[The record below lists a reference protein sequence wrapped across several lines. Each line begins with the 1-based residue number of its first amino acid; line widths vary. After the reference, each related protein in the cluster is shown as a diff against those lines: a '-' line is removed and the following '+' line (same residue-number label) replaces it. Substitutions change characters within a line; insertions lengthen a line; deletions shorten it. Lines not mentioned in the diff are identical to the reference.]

1 MPTRKDLSDV
11 LARLT
16 ASKNIVDQAKKLVL
30 ARGGA
35 WTEHQGQLGLFEIQ
49 IDGLFGIGPTPAA
62 ATDDWMSQA
71 RDVVMGPRCLD
82 QQV

>member
-1 MPTRKDLSDV
+1 MPNRKDLSDV

-82 QQV
+82 QKV

>member
-16 ASKNIVDQAKKLVL
+16 ASKNIVDQAKELVL

-35 WTEHQGQLGLFEIQ
+35 WTEHQGQLGLFEIK

-82 QQV
+82 QHV

>member
-1 MPTRKDLSDV
+1 MPTRKALSDV

-16 ASKNIVDQAKKLVL
+16 ASNDDVDQAKELVL
-30 ARGGA
+30 ARGRA
-35 WTEHQGQLGLFEIQ
+35 WTEPQTHFGLFETQ
-49 IDGLFGIGPTPAA
+49 IDGLFRIGPTPVAA
-62 ATDDWMSQA
+62 IDDWMSQA